1 MQNPKPHLPVTD
13 IRQTNDLL
21 TILRVTRVTLPVILS
36 VIGFIYTA
44 IEHQRHV
51 NDPAWP
57 LPTIFAI
64 AVLSITGPALAW
76 FVLNWAFRTA
86 EAYSKSQEQLAFRAE
101 QLAKLNLLSS
111 AASRSVVL
119 KDRIETIL
127 QYTIEALNA
136 TAGMVF
142 IKTSHQTELQLEAY
156 RGISVKMVAAESH
169 LKPGHCL
176 CGQSI
181 ETRKVLF
188 ANNIEKDARCTSEL
202 CVCEGFHSVACAP
215 LEVKGQLL
223 GLLQLASPLREH
235 FTQEQMNFLNAAAT
249 QVSFSIE
256 NARLYDQ
263 IRAFNIELEQKINLR
278 TKELETARWDLA
290 EKARQLQR
298 LLSESYQIQEDT
310 QSRIA
315 NDMHDGVTQM
325 IIGALYET
333 EAARNAISD
342 NPEKAVENLTRAQEH
357 LTEVEREIK
366 RVIYDLHPPVLDMLG
381 LVVALKRF
389 ASTFTATFDI
399 ECQVEVAGVPRRL
412 PKETEIAIYRIIQ
425 AALQNVASHAKASQT
440 TISFGFDFKQLLV
453 KIVDDGRGFD
463 PETILKTPGDHLGLI
478 GMKERAEGLGAILE
492 VDSQN
497 GRGTQVSVSLLHPT
511 YLEE

>member
-1 MQNPKPHLPVTD
+1 MQNSKHHLPEAD
-13 IRQTNDLL
+13 HRQAIDLL
-21 TILRVTRVTLPVILS
+21 TILRVTRWTLPAILS
-36 VIGFIYTA
+36 LIGFTYTA

-64 AVLSITGPALAW
+64 AVLSITGPVLTW
-76 FVLNWAFRTA
+76 FVLHWAFRTA
-86 EAYSKSQEQLAFRAE
+86 AAYSESQEQLAYRAE
-101 QLAKLNLLSS
+101 QLAILNQLSTET
-111 AASRSVVL
+111 SRSVLL

-127 QYTIEALNA
+127 QYTIDALNA

-142 IKTSHQTELQLEAY
+142 IKNSHHADLQLEAY
-156 RGISVKMVAAESH
+156 QGISAAMADAESQ

-181 ETRKVLF
+181 ETREILF
-188 ANNIEKDARCTSEL
+188 ANNLEDDSRCTSDF
-202 CVCEGFHSVACAP
+202 CVCEGLRSVACAP
-215 LEVKGQLL
+215 LEVKGQLV

-235 FTQEQMNFLNAAAT
+235 FTQEQMEFLHAAAA

-263 IRAFNIELEQKINLR
+263 IRTFNVELEKKINLR
-278 TKELETARWDLA
+278 TKELETARWELA

-298 LLSESYQIQEDT
+298 LLSESYLIQEDT

-325 IIGALYET
+325 IIGSLYEI
-333 EAARNAISD
+333 EAARSTIFD
-342 NPEKAVENLTRAQEH
+342 NPDKAVENLTHAQEH

-389 ASTFTATFDI
+389 ATTYTQTFEID
-399 ECQVEVAGVPRRL
+399 CRVHVSGNQRRL

-425 AALQNVASHAKASQT
+425 AALQNVASHAQARQV
-440 TISFGFDFKQLLV
+440 TISFVFNFEQLFV
-453 KIVDDGRGFD
+453 QVIDNGIGFD
-463 PETILKTPGDHLGLI
+463 PEIILKTPGDHLGLI
-478 GMKERAEGLGAILE
+478 GMKERADGLGANLRI
-492 VDSQN
+492 DSHK
-497 GRGTQVSVSLLHPT
+497 GLGTQVEFCLPSPV
-511 YLEE
+511 YMDE